1 MNEGICLGIVLVPTP
16 AWTEH
21 RLRSR
26 ASPLCTFSL
35 IPRQERKSEASNRT
49 IQDPSSGGV
58 DSAPQTPPSGEKDL
72 PERRGLLFPR
82 DALGG

>member
-1 MNEGICLGIVLVPTP
+1 MKEYVWGLCLCLPLHGRNI
-16 AWTEH
+16 A
-21 RLRSR
+21 R
-26 ASPLCTFSL
+26 ASPLCMFSL
-35 IPRQERKSEASNRT
+35 IPRQERKSEASNQT

-58 DSAPQTPPSGEKDL
+58 DTAPQSLPSGEKDL